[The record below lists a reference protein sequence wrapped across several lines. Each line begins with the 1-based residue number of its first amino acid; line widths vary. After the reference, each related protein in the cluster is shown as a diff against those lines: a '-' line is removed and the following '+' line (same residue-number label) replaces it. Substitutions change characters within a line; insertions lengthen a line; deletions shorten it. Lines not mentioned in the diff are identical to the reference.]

1 MRKEK
6 LFFVIQHHRFELDER
21 SETMCEHIDDDRLQ
35 LDLRYRFDYICKFLN
50 FTSDDIEMIN
60 ECSGQILPTIPVI
73 VDRVYRKLFQY
84 DITKN
89 FFVLRN
95 DGFDGHGKDCQNLT
109 LDSVQMTYRRDM
121 LSGYLKRLFLQHQ
134 WTDEFLQYL
143 SRIGRLHTN
152 KAGEQ
157 SINVDFLHIHLTLS
171 HIEHLMIDFIWSNEN
186 LEQKKKK
193 DLLVAIN
200 KIFRIQS
207 DLFLLHYLQPNET
220 TLKSQQ
226 QNKSSHKHEKCLC
239 S

>member
-1 MRKEK
+1 
-6 LFFVIQHHRFELDER
+6 
-21 SETMCEHIDDDRLQ
+21 MCEHIDGDRLQ
-35 LDLRYRFDYICKFLN
+35 SDLRYRYEYLCKFLN
-50 FTSDDIEMIN
+50 FTSDDIGIIN
-60 ECSGQILPTIPVI
+60 EFSIQILPMIPVI

-89 FFVLRN
+89 YFVLRN
-95 DGFDGHGKDCQNLT
+95 DGFEGHLKDPQSLT

-157 SINVDFLHIHLTLS
+157 SINVDFVHIHLTLS
-171 HIEHLMIDFIWSNEN
+171 HIEHLMNDFIWPMEN
-186 LEQKKKK
+186 IEQKKKK
-193 DLLVAIN
+193 DLLMAIN
-200 KIFRIQS
+200 KVFRIQA

-220 TLKSQQ
+220 NKCQQTKNSSQ
-226 QNKSSHKHEKCLC
+226 KRDKCLC